1 MRRLSCLRGLCR
13 FLVNEGLAPAEA
25 ASTIPRARLPA
36 RLPTSLEPA
45 DIERLVAAAG
55 SGRWPRRD
63 RAWVELL
70 YATGARVSEITT
82 LELRQLRLDDG
93 PAILLHGK
101 GSKDRWVPLTRP
113 AVKALEDYLA
123 AERPALASTTQ
134 STSPQVFL
142 SRTGRPLTRD
152 FLFRR
157 LKRAARLA
165 GLAALPSPHV
175 LRHSFAT
182 HLLENGADLRAVQ
195 ELLGHASVAT
205 TQIYTHVDRKRLRLA
220 HERFHPR
227 GKG

>member
-13 FLVNEGLAPAEA
+13 FLVNEGLATAEA
-25 ASTIPRARLPA
+25 ASTIPRSRLPS
-36 RLPTSLEPA
+36 RLPTTLEPA
-45 DIERLVAAAG
+45 DIERLATAAATG
-55 SGRWPRRD
+55 PWPRRD

-82 LELRQLRLDDG
+82 LKMHQLRVG
-93 PAILLHGK
+93 EGSILLHGK
-101 GSKDRWVPLTRP
+101 GNKERWLPLTRI
-113 AVKALEDYLA
+113 AVSAINDYLE
-123 AERPALASTTQ
+123 AERPALTGQ
-134 STSPQVFL
+134 HDPPPDVVFL
-142 SRTGRPLTRD
+142 SRSGKPLTRD

-165 GLAALPSPHV
+165 GLNALPSPHV

-205 TQIYTHVDRKRLRLA
+205 TQIYTHVDRKRLRSA